1 MVRGRFPEPC
11 LAESDTDADRWRARY
26 TTDLIREDVLDFSRV
41 HAVRTI
47 QLMFDL
53 LRERVG
59 SPVKLSS
66 LARALQIS
74 PTTATRYLEIL
85 EALFVVFLV
94 RPWHRDVARSLLK
107 EPKIYFLDTGLV
119 KGEAGPSSITPWPR
133 CC

>member
-1 MVRGRFPEPC
+1 
-11 LAESDTDADRWRARY
+11 
-26 TTDLIREDVLDFSRV
+26 
-41 HAVRTI
+41 
-47 QLMFDL
+47 MFDL

-133 CC
+133 CR